1 MCRCPLAKN
10 LWRAMASDWPL
21 PEIDDVRS
29 TGPEWL
35 FTLLEP
41 LSDNIRMVALMT
53 MWRVWYVRN
62 KLTHGKPAPRRKHRV
77 VSYMGI
83 YKLALVHS
91 PASIAE
97 Y

>member
-1 MCRCPLAKN
+1 
-10 LWRAMASDWPL
+10 MASDWPL

-62 KLTHGKPAPRRKHRV
+62 ELMHGKSAPPTEASRRFLHGYIN
-77 VSYMGI
+77 S
-83 YKLALVHS
+83 LL
-91 PASIAE
+91 
-97 Y
+97 